1 MLAIVNFSI
10 SLVNYI
16 GKLVADLDLL
26 WWNVLSISGPRVEK
40 WNIVFVLRTHV
51 YIFQNFLKLPRAV
64 VQI

>member
-51 YIFQNFLKLPRAV
+51 DIFQNFLKLPRAV